1 MNIRAFVATIAGTI
15 TVFVLGY
22 LIFGLLTAPYV
33 NEVAIQYTGL
43 RKEPPN
49 FTLLILKNLVQALL
63 LVFIFEYL
71 AGIRTFLGGLKNG
84 AVVMFLV
91 TLSGNLN
98 LMSIMN
104 LNAGVSAEILDVLGE
119 TVRFAIGGGV
129 IGGVLGAMNR
139 SAERAGP

>member
-1 MNIRAFVATIAGTI
+1 MNIRALLATVAGAI

-33 NEVAIQYTGL
+33 KEVAIQYAGL
-43 RKEPPN
+43 RKEPPD
-49 FTLLILKNLVQALL
+49 FTLLILKNIVQALL

-84 AVVMFLV
+84 AIVMLLV

-98 LMSIMN
+98 LLSIMN
-104 LNAGVSAEILDVLGE
+104 LNTGVRAEILDVLGE

-129 IGGVLGAMNR
+129 IGGVLGLMNGR
-139 SAERAGP
+139 AETAGE